1 MISPHRRKSK
11 NSGKT
16 AKKKEV
22 KDGGK
27 KNKDLNGKT
36 ENVMMKNLVGQH
48 RIEGDAFQRILRHKP
63 HRQHAPTRLVHQLP
77 LLIATD
83 TENWHAVHLSII
95 GDPSGHLT
103 NMKQDVKHMY
113 YDSKMHHVQSLARG
127 FKAFGKGMETGLTG
141 VFVDPVRSAQRE
153 GAKGFFKCIGQG
165 LPGTVVKPVVGTDD
179 LATKTI
185 DEVKYATT
193 VFDQKRRGRV
203 SALAELAG
211 VFLCSLRCWHR
222 CSISFNWPRRV

>member
-1 MISPHRRKSK
+1 
-11 NSGKT
+11 
-16 AKKKEV
+16 
-22 KDGGK
+22 
-27 KNKDLNGKT
+27 
-36 ENVMMKNLVGQH
+36 
-48 RIEGDAFQRILRHKP
+48 
-63 HRQHAPTRLVHQLP
+63 
-77 LLIATD
+77 
-83 TENWHAVHLSII
+83 
-95 GDPSGHLT
+95 
-103 NMKQDVKHMY
+103 MKQDVKHMY
-113 YDSKMHHVQSLARG
+113 YDSKDGVNRGTRDGLSFNDDYKEKRAKEMTKGQRHHVQSLARG